1 MPTRSRLLLLLSLL
15 LATLAPPL
23 LAQDRI
29 EIDGQSKPAYG
40 RLLALESG
48 DIACYLSLRGDDGA
62 EFQEM
67 ASFEIC
73 EGGEELIGSRLVLRY
88 ELQSVQSAECQGD
101 PDCQLS
107 DLVPLVVSARVADDE
122 EGLAEGAIDSFCAP
136 RETVVFDCRVG
147 GKRVSVCGYGPDGD
161 WLQYRFGKA
170 DTRAPL
176 ELTLPEGPVPASR
189 AASGETVPFSGG
201 GGSWLR
207 FRNGDYSYVVYSGI
221 GRWGVNGETLEKQ
234 GVVVERRG
242 RVVADLPCSGPLT
255 SELGPDWFEQTGI
268 SSDDPGFD
276 FPE

>member
-1 MPTRSRLLLLLSLL
+1 MNIRLRLLPPLSLL
-15 LATLAPPL
+15 LACLAAPL
-23 LAQDRI
+23 VAQDRV

-40 RLLALESG
+40 RLLALEAG

-101 PDCQLS
+101 PECQLS

-122 EGLAEGAIDSFCAP
+122 EGLAEGAIDSFCTP
-136 RETVVFDCRVG
+136 QETVVFDCRVG
-147 GKRVSVCGYGPDGD
+147 SKRVSVCGSGPDR
-161 WLQYRFGKA
+161 LQYRFGRA
-170 DTRAPL
+170 DARAAL
-176 ELTLPEGPVPASR
+176 ELTLPEGPVPARR

-207 FRNGDYSYVVYSGI
+207 FRNGDYRYVVYSGI
-221 GRWGVNGETLEKQ
+221 GRWGENGETVEKQ
-234 GVVVERRG
+234 GVVVERGG
-242 RVVADLPCSGPLT
+242 RVVADLPCTGPLT
-255 SELGPDWFEQTGI
+255 SELGPDWFEQTGV
-268 SSDDPGFD
+268 SGDDEGFD
-276 FPE
+276 FPD